1 MKIMK
6 SAPDPKTAPRG
17 LKKSRPSGRESAR
30 GERSMKGAAAVLAV
44 AAALFP
50 WYVFLNQD
58 KFGVSIDGWEQLRN
72 VRGFRQ
78 RDLVEVPPMAV
89 SRAPVETPDRS
100 DMLTT
105 ATVPKVGDSDGAD
118 VGTQQPFPG
127 RSGFRL
133 LHVANGRAM
142 IEDGNGMYIVQTGSI
157 LPDNSRLAAL
167 TQKNGKWV
175 IVTSKGETYESE
187 K

>member
-1 MKIMK
+1 MKTSQAQKI
-6 SAPDPKTAPRG
+6 PVRR
-17 LKKSRPSGRESAR
+17 LKKRPFHRESSR
-30 GERSMKGAAAVLAV
+30 GEMTMKGSAALIAI

-50 WYVFLNQD
+50 WYVFLNQE
-58 KFGVSIDGWEQLRN
+58 KFGVSTDGWEQLRN
-72 VRGFRQ
+72 VRSFRH
-78 RDLVEVPPMAV
+78 RDEVEVPPMAIA
-89 SRAPVETPDRS
+89 RAPTETS
-100 DMLTT
+100 DPSDKLVT
-105 ATVPKVGDSDGAD
+105 ATVPKAGQDTDGD

-175 IVTSKGETYESE
+175 IITSTGQTYESE

>member
-1 MKIMK
+1 
-6 SAPDPKTAPRG
+6 
-17 LKKSRPSGRESAR
+17 
-30 GERSMKGAAAVLAV
+30 MKGGAAVLAI

-50 WYVFLNQD
+50 WYVFLNQE
-58 KFGVSIDGWEQLRN
+58 KFGVSIDGWEQLRDA
-72 VRGFRQ
+72 RSFRH
-78 RDLVEVPPMAV
+78 RDVVEVPAMAMT
-89 SRAPVETPDRS
+89 RAPADTPDQS
-100 DMLTT
+100 DMLVT
-105 ATVPKVGDSDGAD
+105 ATVPKAGDDQKGEI
-118 VGTQQPFPG
+118 GTQQPFPG

-175 IVTSKGETYESE
+175 IITSSGETYESE